1 MLHAQHNARTKKQN
15 AQRARAEHR
24 KLGALYIGIRHGQV
38 VPVDEHK
45 DNARKHIVPGAADRV
60 GAEHDKEAVLQHDER
75 DKERAAVHVREEQA
89 KGDAVDVEEE
99 KDAQRP
105 HQKNCAHDVVGAKGE
120 ANG

>member
-1 MLHAQHNARTKKQN
+1 MRQKQN
-15 AQRARAEHR
+15 AHRAALTSGAWRAAHSHLPR
-24 KLGALYIGIRHGQV
+24 PV

-89 KGDAVDVEEE
+89 KGDAEDG
-99 KDAQRP
+99 KKKKM
-105 HQKNCAHDVVGAKGE
+105 H
-120 ANG
+120 NGPTKKIVLTTL